1 MARSYTRRRLLRITS
16 AGAVGC
22 LAGCNGLDG
31 GDDSG
36 DTTPTTTAGERS
48 AERPS
53 ELNVVPEGATM
64 VAHVDVTA
72 LLDSPV
78 GESAIEG
85 ALSSV
90 AAQRPTYD
98 GPESYE
104 EALDAVETGWEL
116 DPRGVSSVTAFVGDR
131 TGGEI
136 AFVAETNYDES
147 EVVEMLETRGT
158 VSEETYEDVAVHV
171 DPTDSALGV
180 LGDGRYVVGRTDT
193 VESVV
198 DVTNGNEDAVSG
210 VVVTAYGHAPSG
222 PIRFGTV
229 VPDAWGQQ
237 STNALTVVETI
248 RGGMSTEEGQHRLVV
263 EMETTDADA
272 AGRLTTGLED
282 GLAEFQPRME
292 RESGPLDDA
301 FSRLDDIAVR
311 RDGSTVSMMHTAGAE
326 VTGDLIAVVVAVV
339 GTFVLGLGE
348 TQEATHPRASFEF
361 DYDADAG
368 TVTITHQGGDTID
381 GSNLYVRGTTG
392 NGAIDAQWAADY
404 GVNQVWS
411 GESVTVADV
420 SDAFE
425 LRVVWDPSDQDISAV
440 LAVMVGPGT

>member
-1 MARSYTRRRLLRITS
+1 MARSYTRRRMLRATS
-16 AGAVGC
+16 AGALGC
-22 LAGCNGLDG
+22 LAGCNSLDG
-31 GDDSG
+31 GDDNG
-36 DTTPTTTAGERS
+36 DTTPTTTAGERN

-53 ELNVVPEGATM
+53 ELDVVPKGATM
-64 VAHVDVTA
+64 VAHVDVTT

-90 AAQRPTYD
+90 AAQRPSYD

-104 EALDAVETGWEL
+104 AALDAVETWGL
-116 DPRGVSSVTAFVGDR
+116 DPRGLSSVTAFVSGR

-136 AFVAETNYDES
+136 GFVAESNDDES
-147 EVVEMLETRGT
+147 EVVEMLEASGT
-158 VSEETYEDVAVHV
+158 VTEETYEGVAVYI
-171 DPTDSALGV
+171 DSTDSALGV
-180 LGDGRYVVGRTDT
+180 LGDGRYVVGQTDT

-198 DVTNGNEDAVSG
+198 DVTNGNEDAVRG
-210 VVVTAYGHAPSG
+210 GVVTAYGHAPSG
-222 PIRFGTV
+222 SIRFGTV
-229 VPDAWGQQ
+229 VPDAWTRQ
-237 STNALTVVETI
+237 STDALTGVETV
-248 RGGMSTEEGQHRLVV
+248 RGGLSTEEGQHRLVV
-263 EMETTDADA
+263 DMETTDADA

-282 GLAEFQPRME
+282 GLVAFQSQME
-292 RESGPLDDA
+292 GESGPLDDA
-301 FSRLDDIAVR
+301 FSRLEDVAVR
-311 RDGSTVSMMHTAGAE
+311 RDGSTVSMIHTAGAE

-348 TQEATHPRASFEF
+348 TQEAIHPRASFEF

-404 GVNQVWS
+404 GVDQVWS
-411 GESVTVADV
+411 GESVTVIDV

-425 LRVVWDPSDQDISAV
+425 LRVVWDPSDQDRSAV
-440 LAVMVGPGT
+440 LAAMVGPET